1 MAIPKSLKRIDHQK
15 AMNIIKKHSEG
26 YWEGTPFNSDFIYD
40 GRMTKYGYKRS
51 EMVRVSNICGSLIF
65 EMGVVSN

>member
-26 YWEGTPFNSDFIYD
+26 YWDGTPFNSDFIYD
-40 GRMTKYGYKRS
+40 GRNKRS